1 MPVAPSGD
9 VLAKTRDNVLSDAS
23 AADRVVDFELIA
35 IAFGDVAW
43 IAMAFVL
50 GLLSRSVGLPPMLG
64 FLVAGFLLN
73 LYGIAGGDML
83 RKLSD
88 LGITL
93 LLFIV
98 GLKLHVGIFARP
110 QVWAVTGLHMAIIV
124 PLFAVAI
131 YVAAIL
137 GAPFFAG
144 LDLSRSLLIA
154 FALSFSSTVFVV
166 KALEEKGQTAAL
178 HGRIAIGILI
188 VQDLAAVVFLA
199 ISVGKWPTYWALLV
213 LLVFPLRPL
222 LMVLLQRVGHGE
234 LMALY
239 GFLLA
244 LGGAQL
250 FELVGLKG
258 DLGAL
263 VLGVLIAS
271 HAKADEMAKTML
283 GFKDFFLLAFFL
295 SVGLSG
301 QLTLETLLV
310 GAAITPMVLLKS
322 ALFFG
327 LLTAFRLQART
338 AFLATLNLGN
348 FSEFGLIVAAIG
360 VAQGWLDAD
369 WLIVIALAL
378 ALSCVI
384 SSAFNVASDRLYTRY
399 RRVWK
404 RLQRTELVA
413 DDRPLDI
420 GASTI
425 AVIGMGRVG
434 STAYDTMR
442 ELHGETVVGVDIDQ
456 ATVERERAGGRK
468 VLLGDP
474 GDADFWERVQIAHTL
489 ELVMLA
495 LPNLGANLAVIEQ
508 LKVASFDGQVAAT
521 ARFQDDMEML
531 EQAGASTVFN
541 VYAEAGS
548 GFAADVAASMPAI
561 NPAGSNDSATSPA
574 ISPESA

>member
-1 MPVAPSGD
+1 M
-9 VLAKTRDNVLSDAS
+9 
-23 AADRVVDFELIA
+23 DFELIA

-50 GLLSRSVGLPPMLG
+50 GLLSRTVGLPPLVG

-73 LYGIAGGDML
+73 LHGVAGGDML

-98 GLKLHVGIFARP
+98 GLKLNVRMFARP

-124 PLFAVAI
+124 PLFATAI
-131 YVAAIL
+131 YCAALL
-137 GAPFFAG
+137 GAPFLSD
-144 LDLSRSLLIA
+144 LDLVRSLLIA

-166 KALEEKGQTAAL
+166 KALEDKGQTAAL

-213 LLVFPLRPL
+213 LLVFPLRPML
-222 LMVLLQRVGHGE
+222 IAVLQRVGHGE
-234 LMALY
+234 LMVLY

-263 VLGVLIAS
+263 VLGVLIAN

-301 QLTLETLLV
+301 QLSLETLLI
-310 GAAITPMVLLKS
+310 GAAITPFVLFKS

-338 AFLATLNLGN
+338 SFLATLNLSN
-348 FSEFGLIVAAIG
+348 FSEFGLIVTAIG
-360 VAQGWLDAD
+360 VAHGWIDTD
-369 WLIVIALAL
+369 WLIVIAVAL

-384 SSAFNVASDRLYTRY
+384 SSGLNVASDRIYARY
-399 RRVWK
+399 RSMWK
-404 RLQRTELVA
+404 RLQRSDLVE
-413 DDRPLDI
+413 DDQPLDI
-420 GASTI
+420 GAATI
-425 AVIGMGRVG
+425 AIIGMGRVG
-434 STAYDTMR
+434 SAAYDTMR
-442 ELHGETVVGVDIDQ
+442 ELHGETVVGVDTDQ
-456 ATVERERAGGRK
+456 ATIERERRRGRK

-474 GDADFWERVQIAHTL
+474 GDADFWDRVQIAHTL

-495 LPNLGANLAVIEQ
+495 LPNLAANLAVIDQ
-508 LKVASFDGQVAAT
+508 LKAASFDGRVAAT
-521 ARFQDDMEML
+521 ARFQDDIEPL
-531 EQAGASTVFN
+531 EEAGASTVFN

-548 GFAADVAASMPAI
+548 GFAAHVAGRMPAI
-561 NPAGSNDSATSPA
+561 DPAGTDPRPSS
-574 ISPESA
+574 

>member
-1 MPVAPSGD
+1 M
-9 VLAKTRDNVLSDAS
+9 
-23 AADRVVDFELIA
+23 DFGLIA

-43 IAMAFVL
+43 IAIAFVL
-50 GLLSRSVGLPPMLG
+50 GLLSRTVGLPPLVG

-73 LYGIAGGDML
+73 LQGIAGGDML

-98 GLKLHVGIFARP
+98 GLKLNLRMFARP
-110 QVWAVTGLHMAIIV
+110 QVWAVTGLHMTIIV
-124 PLFAVAI
+124 PLFATAI
-131 YVAAIL
+131 YVVAAL
-137 GAPFFAG
+137 GAPFLSG
-144 LDLSRSLLIA
+144 LDFARSLLIA

-166 KALEEKGQTAAL
+166 KALEDRGQTAAL

-199 ISVGKWPTYWALLV
+199 VSAGQWPTYWALLV

-222 LMVLLQRVGHGE
+222 LTLVLQRVGHGE
-234 LMALY
+234 LMVLY

-263 VLGVLIAS
+263 VLGVLIAN

-301 QLTLETLLV
+301 RLTLETLLI
-310 GAAITPMVLLKS
+310 GAAITPFVLFKS

-338 AFLATLNLGN
+338 SLLATLNLSN

-360 VAQGWLDAD
+360 VAHGWIDTN
-369 WLIVIALAL
+369 WLIVVAVAL

-384 SSAFNVASDRLYTRY
+384 SSGLNVAGDRIYTRY
-399 RRVWK
+399 RGVWK
-404 RLQRTELVA
+404 RLPRSNLVV

-420 GASTI
+420 GAATI

-434 STAYDTMR
+434 SAAYDTMR
-442 ELHGETVVGVDIDQ
+442 ELHEESVVGVDSDL
-456 ATVERERAGGRK
+456 ATVERERTRGRK

-474 GDADFWERVQIAHTL
+474 GDADFWDRVQATHTL

-495 LPNLGANLAVIEQ
+495 LPNLAANLAVIDQ
-508 LKVASFDGQVAAT
+508 LKAASFGGRVAAT
-521 ARFQDDMEML
+521 ARFQDEIEPL
-531 EQAGASTVFN
+531 EEAGASTVFN

-548 GFAADVAASMPAI
+548 GFAAHVAGLM
-561 NPAGSNDSATSPA
+561 PA
-574 ISPESA
+574 ISPTRTDDSRTST